1 MRYIADLHI
10 HSRYSLA
17 TSKALSPTTLHAAAR
32 LKGLTVLGTGDFTH
46 PAWIKELT
54 EQLEPAEPGFF
65 RLRDERRKQAERT
78 VPASCRGEVRF
89 VLQAEI
95 SNIYKKD
102 GKTRKVHNLVYAPDF
117 ETAARIAK
125 PLGKLQNLASDG
137 RPIVK
142 LDSAELLKIVLA
154 ESNRAFLIPAH
165 IWTPHFSVL
174 GAFSDFG
181 SLEECYGESAGKI
194 FAVETGLSSDPPM
207 NWRVSSLDRVALISN
222 SDAHGPG
229 KLAREAN
236 FFDTE
241 LSYDEMVAA
250 LRRKDGKTFRGTLEF
265 FPEEGKYHLDG
276 HRACGVCLTPAE
288 TRKHGGRCPKCGKKI
303 TRGVCHRVE
312 ALADRP
318 AGAKPKGA
326 LPYERLVALRTVLSE
341 AMGVGPA
348 SKKVGAAYENLLA
361 ALGSE
366 LFVLREAALEDIASA
381 GAPPVAADAIGRM
394 RRGEVRVAPGYDG
407 QYGVV
412 RLLPSGT
419 S

>member
-1 MRYIADLHI
+1 MEFVADLHI

-17 TSKALSPTTLHAAAR
+17 TSKALSPTTLHMAAR
-32 LKGLTVLGTGDFTH
+32 RKGITVLGTGDFTH
-46 PAWIKELT
+46 PAWIQELKNH
-54 EQLEPAEPGFF
+54 LEPAEPGFF
-65 RLRDERRKQAERT
+65 RLRKEHLKQAERT
-78 VPASCRGEVRF
+78 VPTSCRGEVRF

-95 SNIYKKD
+95 SNIYKKA

-142 LDSAELLKIVLA
+142 MDSAELLKIVLA
-154 ESNRAFLIPAH
+154 ESDRSFLVPAH

-181 SLEECYGESAGKI
+181 SLEECYGESAKHI

-207 NWRVSSLDRVALISN
+207 NWRVSSLDRVALVSN
-222 SDAHGPG
+222 SDAHSPD

-236 FFDTE
+236 LFDTA
-241 LSYDEMVAA
+241 LSYDAMVAA
-250 LRRKDGKTFRGTLEF
+250 LKAKNGKTFRGTIEF
-265 FPEEGKYHLDG
+265 FPAEGKYHLDG

-288 TRKHGGRCPKCGKKI
+288 TRKHSGCCPACGKEI
-303 TRGVCHRVE
+303 TKGVCHRVE

-318 AGAKPKGA
+318 EGARPKGA
-326 LPYERLVALRTVLSE
+326 LPYESLIALRTVLSE
-341 AMGVGPA
+341 AMSVGPA
-348 SKKVGAAYENLLA
+348 SKRVGTAYEKMLA
-361 ALGSE
+361 ALGPE
-366 LFVLREAALEDIASA
+366 LFVLRQAPLEDIAA
-381 GAPPVAADAIGRM
+381 VGVHPRAAKAVGRM
-394 RRGEVRVAPGYDG
+394 RRGEVSVAPGYDG

-412 RLLPSGT
+412 CLLP
-419 S
+419 